1 MQLGNVRDVSVLC
14 DGWKLQ
20 AADASEHL
28 EGVTLVEQSRTNLGG
43 CFMCCYVVEADYVEL
58 QFTIMN
64 RAPTRAFS

>member
-1 MQLGNVRDVSVLC
+1 MQLGNVRDVSALC

-43 CFMCCYVVEADYVEL
+43 CFMCSLC
-58 QFTIMN
+58 
-64 RAPTRAFS
+64 RAGIHNHEQGPY